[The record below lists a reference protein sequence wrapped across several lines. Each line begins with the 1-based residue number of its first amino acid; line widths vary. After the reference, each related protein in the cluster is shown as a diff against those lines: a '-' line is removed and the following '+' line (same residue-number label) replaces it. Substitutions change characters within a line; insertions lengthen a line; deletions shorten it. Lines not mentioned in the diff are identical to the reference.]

1 MSIFFPIFVL
11 LVNTQTKIKPI
22 KPSKLIIGVVLLN
35 IASVIGA
42 MTIIAPTML
51 RMSLIITS
59 NFIKH
64 NPFLWL
70 KHVIPTESSW
80 FEFFH
85 ELPRCELC
93 QLWIGIHL
101 AQSFLF
107 CSLCCHLAS
116 AILAV
121 WLMTIWRFSHLVKTL
136 DWQLPAASLANLCC
150 CIHVNLCLWKWILKN
165 LQLSKL

>member
-11 LVNTQTKIKPI
+11 LVNTQTKMKPI
-22 KPSKLIIGVVLLN
+22 KPSKLMIGVVLLN

-70 KHVIPTESSW
+70 KHVIPTESS
-80 FEFFH
+80 
-85 ELPRCELC
+85 
-93 QLWIGIHL
+93 
-101 AQSFLF
+101 
-107 CSLCCHLAS
+107 
-116 AILAV
+116 
-121 WLMTIWRFSHLVKTL
+121 
-136 DWQLPAASLANLCC
+136 
-150 CIHVNLCLWKWILKN
+150 
-165 LQLSKL
+165 